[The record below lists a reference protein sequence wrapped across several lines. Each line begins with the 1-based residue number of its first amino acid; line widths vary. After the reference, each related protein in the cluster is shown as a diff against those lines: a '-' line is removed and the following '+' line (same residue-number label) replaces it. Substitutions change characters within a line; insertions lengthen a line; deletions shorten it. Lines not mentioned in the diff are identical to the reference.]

1 MPSYPTPVLLYNG
14 QLHPDDHFALP
25 LPNRGLYFNDGFFET
40 MVWARGTL
48 RYLPYHWQRLQ
59 AAAAALGFALPP
71 ELASAQALASTIE
84 RLVRQHAEYATAA
97 ARVRLQLW
105 RGGGGLYAPT
115 TPQPDWL
122 VTLQPFTE
130 HNAPV
135 GQAAFAHTV
144 RVAASP
150 VSFCKGPNAL
160 TYVLAARERE
170 QRNLDEI
177 LLLSG
182 AGHVAEA
189 VAAAVVWIWN
199 GTIYCPALSTGCV
212 LGTRLGHLREV
223 ARQLH
228 ITWQEGLFEPKELL
242 AAEAVFTA
250 NVAGIR
256 AVQQVEEVVFASEHH
271 PLLVRLREAEA
282 LAR

>member
-1 MPSYPTPVLLYNG
+1 MLLYNG

-40 MVWARGTL
+40 MVWANGTL
-48 RYLPYHWQRLQ
+48 RYLPQHWQRLQ
-59 AAAAALGFALPP
+59 AAAAALGFILPP
-71 ELASAQALASTIE
+71 PLASAPALAATIGHF
-84 RLVRQHAEYATAA
+84 VQQHAQYAPTAA

-115 TPQPDWL
+115 TSQPDWL
-122 VTLQPFTE
+122 VTLQPFAE
-130 HNAPV
+130 HSAPISR
-135 GQAAFAHTV
+135 AAFAHSV
-144 RVAASP
+144 RVTASP

-170 QRNLDEI
+170 QRHLPEV

-182 AGHVAEA
+182 TGHVAEA
-189 VAAAVVWIWN
+189 VAAAVAWIRN
-199 GTIYCPALSTGCV
+199 NTIYCPALSTGCV
-212 LGTRLGHLREV
+212 LGTRLGHLRQV
-223 ARQLH
+223 ARQLRVD
-228 ITWQEGLFEPKELL
+228 WQEGLFTPDELL

-256 AVQQVEEVVFASEHH
+256 AVQQVEGVAFQSEQH
-271 PLLVRLREAEA
+271 PLLVRLRGAEA
-282 LAR
+282 AAG